1 MARLCNVLCLR
12 QVYKQAQYFSFLL
25 RNFLNI
31 HFLLQKQKKAEK
43 VRDGSSFQAVQA
55 DPSSVNSLR
64 GASTESSR
72 PQRKSNWD
80 VIEHYNTSKLFKH
93 PFYKHVAYLLL
104 LRAKSR
110 KLFCL

>member
-1 MARLCNVLCLR
+1 MCSAKGRYTSKLNTSLFC
-12 QVYKQAQYFSFLL
+12 YATFSIFT
-25 RNFLNI
+25 
-31 HFLLQKQKKAEK
+31 FLLQKQKKAEK

-80 VIEHYNTSKLFKH
+80 VIEHYNTSKLLKH
-93 PFYKHVAYLLL
+93 PFYKHVAYLL
-104 LRAKSR
+104 SI
-110 KLFCL
+110 KLENCFAYR